1 MTASAIPPSRYVL
14 PDDAPYLANLA
25 ALWTV
30 DPALAARIEAIDDAA
45 CHPVESA
52 RSGDPTA
59 MVRTPDGRAVHLHS
73 RYKPAEEAARLIENI
88 DFQRTFVFHIHGFG
102 LGYLPKLVFDNASND
117 ALVCVYEPDL
127 AILKTAFFA
136 RDVSEM
142 IASRRLIL
150 FCDLDKGDVFTRLAP
165 AAALLAA
172 GSVSLQHAPS
182 VQLHAA
188 FHEQMRTW
196 IEEFNSYS
204 ATNITTL
211 VTNGRRTAENIAR
224 NLGWYVATPCISRL
238 KDRHRGEPAIIV
250 SAGPSLRKNKH
261 LLRDAQG
268 KAVIIAVQTTLQP
281 LLEMGIEPHYVTSL
295 DYHDICTRFFEKLPP
310 SLNTHLVAEP
320 KASDRIFSMFPG
332 PVSLLGNDFAEQ
344 LVRENRP
351 SKAKLTSGA
360 TVAHLA
366 FYLAEHL
373 GCDPV
378 IFIGQDL
385 GFSDGLCYTPG
396 TSYEDV
402 WQPEQSRF
410 CTLEMKQ
417 WEQIVRDRK
426 ILRRIPDCNGNPM
439 YTEQRLFTYLQQFER
454 DFARTDRTV
463 INATEGGALIRG
475 AANMTL
481 ADAIDQHCTRPVRPP
496 QVDVHP
502 MRWGAIRAN
511 IDHLDARLA
520 EARQIEQIA
529 RDTLPLLM
537 EVRDHL
543 NDQKRVN
550 RTIAKIDAL
559 RARMNELGPC
569 YDLVMQLTQK
579 SELERFKQDRVI
591 EAGDLSPLERQR
603 LQVQRDIDSVSAVA
617 VAAADFQRLMADVIE
632 RLANQSVAFQA
643 KEAA

>member
-1 MTASAIPPSRYVL
+1 
-14 PDDAPYLANLA
+14 
-25 ALWTV
+25 
-30 DPALAARIEAIDDAA
+30 
-45 CHPVESA
+45 
-52 RSGDPTA
+52 
-59 MVRTPDGRAVHLHS
+59 
-73 RYKPAEEAARLIENI
+73 
-88 DFQRTFVFHIHGFG
+88 
-102 LGYLPKLVFDNASND
+102 
-117 ALVCVYEPDL
+117 
-127 AILKTAFFA
+127 
-136 RDVSEM
+136 
-142 IASRRLIL
+142 
-150 FCDLDKGDVFTRLAP
+150 
-165 AAALLAA
+165 
-172 GSVSLQHAPS
+172 
-182 VQLHAA
+182 
-188 FHEQMRTW
+188 
-196 IEEFNSYS
+196 
-204 ATNITTL
+204 
-211 VTNGRRTAENIAR
+211 
-224 NLGWYVATPCISRL
+224 
-238 KDRHRGEPAIIV
+238 
-250 SAGPSLRKNKH
+250 
-261 LLRDAQG
+261 
-268 KAVIIAVQTTLQP
+268 
-281 LLEMGIEPHYVTSL
+281 
-295 DYHDICTRFFEKLPP
+295 
-310 SLNTHLVAEP
+310 
-320 KASDRIFSMFPG
+320 
-332 PVSLLGNDFAEQ
+332 
-344 LVRENRP
+344 
-351 SKAKLTSGA
+351 
-360 TVAHLA
+360 
-366 FYLAEHL
+366 
-373 GCDPV
+373 
-378 IFIGQDL
+378 
-385 GFSDGLCYTPG
+385 
-396 TSYEDV
+396 
-402 WQPEQSRF
+402 
-410 CTLEMKQ
+410 MKQ

-550 RTIAKIDAL
+550 RTIATIDAL

-617 VAAADFQRLMADVIE
+617 VAAADFQRRMADVIE